1 MEPIFKILTEEN
13 DSLENSEKHILA
25 QYFHGYELDENFWG
39 SLEELNADDIFWSEI
54 VYKSVE
60 DTEAK
65 RIKALLREMRVRM
78 LKPIG
83 SIKRLK
89 RILFSHVSLLFGMC
103 CSQSSL
109 IISAFF
115 GNSLSRI
122 PSL

>member
-1 MEPIFKILTEEN
+1 MKSKNEILPAKNVIPKISEDNIKDLYFN
-13 DSLENSEKHILA
+13 LENLR
-25 QYFHGYELDENFWG
+25 N
-39 SLEELNADDIFWSEI
+39 ELNARLAEIRFEDIYCTEI
-54 VYKSVE
+54 VYKIV
-60 DTEAK
+60 TEAEVTH
-65 RIKALLREMRVRM
+65 IKALLREMRVRM

-83 SIKRLK
+83 SVNRLK

-103 CSQSSL
+103 CSQSSQ

>member
-1 MEPIFKILTEEN
+1 MELHNEILTPLN
-13 DSLENSEKHILA
+13 VSPEK
-25 QYFHGYELDENFWG
+25 YELQTFDEYFNLDELRQEI
-39 SLEELNADDIFWSEI
+39 SARLAELNFDDLFRTEI
-54 VYKSVE
+54 VYKVVT

-65 RIKALLREMRVRM
+65 HLKALLREMQLRM

-89 RILFSHVSLLFGMC
+89 RLLFSHVSLLFGMC